1 MAALGFDVENLSL
14 LNFIQ
19 GKFPDRYFD
28 NSDGIFNFM
37 PPEHRPGGSIPLHTD
52 WPIFKTTPRSAT
64 AFIFLD
70 ARVISG
76 KTTNF
81 FTWQGYPYPERK
93 SLYPKPWPNRGEKYS
108 ALITFRNP
116 LDGKFYQDIYKTW
129 PIYGNLQARI
139 GPRVSDDLENGPGYV
154 YVNWVPISGCRFL
167 TFGTERL

>member
-1 MAALGFDVENLSL
+1 MSL
-14 LNFIQ
+14 LKALTSKLSPIYYD
-19 GKFPDRYFD
+19 PDGPWK
-28 NSDGIFNFM
+28 SFM
-37 PPEHRPGGSIPLHTD
+37 PPEHCPGGSIPLHTD
-52 WPIFKTTPRSAT
+52 WPFPFNRIPRTWTS
-64 AFIFLD
+64 FIFLD

-81 FTWQGYPYPERK
+81 FIWQGYPYPERK